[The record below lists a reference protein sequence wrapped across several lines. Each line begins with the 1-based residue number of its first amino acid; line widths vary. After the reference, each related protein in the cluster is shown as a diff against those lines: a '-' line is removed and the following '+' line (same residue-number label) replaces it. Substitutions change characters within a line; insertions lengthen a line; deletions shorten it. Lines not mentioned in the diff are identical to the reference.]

1 MKKILSFLFV
11 FLIALVLVGCS
22 EKPVDPTPVDPTPV
36 DPTPGEETEVK
47 PTKIEIS
54 GAKEEIAVG
63 EEFTITVTVT
73 PSDAKDKSVTY
84 STSSSS
90 IATVKDGKV
99 TGVSVGTA
107 TITVKAN
114 ADESVKAEFTVTV
127 KNQKTDVEPK
137 ELFIYYAKEEF
148 FIGETEQ
155 LSVEID
161 PSEASQEFVWSFDKE
176 GIVSIDEK
184 NVIKALKGGLVT
196 VTCSSKSNPN
206 VKDSYEVRVYDN
218 VEGMTIVGQGNV
230 MKPGNKQPLTVEFKT
245 VREDGTEI
253 VCNSPIKWES
263 SDTSVLTVTDDGFVT
278 AVGDGT
284 ATIRAIAQD
293 SGAFTAEF
301 VITVSSTEVKI
312 GSEKYGSVKEAL
324 ANSKNGDVIE
334 IGKGSVSEQIKI
346 NKSGVT
352 LKGNDSVLNGTVE
365 IVDGVT
371 DIKFEN
377 LTFAGTA
384 YVFSEASSDNVL
396 GVKNITFNNCVFN
409 SVASKK
415 DGTIHFLVPVENF
428 VFTNNTATF
437 ASNRGI
443 RFEMEA
449 KNWTITDNSFTGV
462 SGVLYDMIRGM
473 DLVEGEVTIS
483 NNTFDTT
490 AQSFI
495 MIRYIGNATYNV
507 DNNKFINSACVCV
520 DLREAKLDNIT
531 KAVINVK
538 NNEFNGGVNDWG
550 AIRLRNSW
558 ASGKLSNPANVEVNI
573 NYNSFVGIELGENG
587 YYVDK
592 PTDNCTAGLF
602 NIDHNYSDL
611 GQPKASWFSGMAKS
625 FDGWYGSNEDMN
637 SGSIIDRINSDDKY
651 IVVGTH
657 KDITK
662 QGYATIKE
670 ALKKATEG
678 SIIVVLPGT
687 YNEDILVGADKP
699 NLTITTLN
707 GELDPNGESTRE
719 AEAVFTGKIT
729 LGTELKGCTIKGLKF
744 TGDSHIVNN
753 KGQAGTADN
762 TATNLNGFTFMNNI
776 VEVASSGNGFIY
788 FIEAASSYSHDIII
802 SNNKFKGASGF
813 SAKAMVWLDNNY
825 NLTVTGNVFTD
836 ITADYAFYVNDET
849 KGMSGEFSTIEGN
862 TFKNIKGTALHINWL
877 SPLPLGNKSCKV
889 SVCNNNFDN
898 VTGEAI
904 HLGKM
909 NNSDTYEYIT
919 FRFNTFKK
927 VGYGIYFVRVTGAA
941 NVNCNFNTFV
951 DVPKIA
957 YFHNDSKNQSTE
969 GAVALNA
976 KNNLYQDGSGKTIT
990 PAASKFI
997 NEVEYDTTITS
1008 GDDIPDP
1015 NAKATAITIG
1025 KVSLKVGETKQLE
1038 VEYTPKNTANVGV
1051 TWSVSDN
1058 TMATITSDGVIK
1070 GLKSG
1075 KVTVTA
1081 TYIHNAA
1088 VKGTV
1093 EIEFV
1098 DWQEVVLT
1106 FSGSGIL
1113 NVDDQLTM
1121 TAKIG
1126 GSITTGEIEW
1136 SSSNANIATV
1146 DGGKVKALA
1155 VGKVTITAQIK
1166 GTNIKQSVEL
1176 QVKEKSGDAEIDK
1189 LLDLLIKGHR
1199 AVVENM
1205 SINYIGYESGYTSVH
1220 HDVYQSVNAY
1230 YAADLPSIQQN
1241 PCTHGTN
1248 SGTMQS
1254 IEFIVVH
1261 DTGAASPSS
1270 TAKAN
1275 SNWCTNTTN
1284 TGSSW
1289 HYTVGNDGI
1298 YQQYADNVIAWHA
1311 GDGTSWGASTTLTN
1325 TGIKAS
1331 DDLRYR
1337 ASVTLGND
1345 GYFYV
1350 DGTKTT
1356 IKLPSG
1362 ATAATGTNDL
1372 GISAIVK
1379 DGYYYLPTTHVG
1391 SGYGNKVCIRGG
1403 NLNGIGIES
1412 AVNTGSDVYLTWQRL
1427 AKLVAS
1433 LLVKHN
1439 LTPDRVMF
1447 HNNFSNKTCPN
1458 TMINAGRVD
1467 MFLDMVYAEYMVAKY
1482 YSGYTI
1488 TFTSNNP
1495 DIIDNTGRVIGKGPS
1510 VATNVSYTITI
1521 TKGNET
1527 RTITLT
1533 SLVQAAR

>member
-1 MKKILSFLFV
+1 MKKILSFLFIL
-11 FLIALVLVGCS
+11 LIALVFVGCG
-22 EKPVDPTPVDPTPV
+22 EKPDTPTPDKPDDPTV
-36 DPTPGEETEVK
+36 DPTPGEEVVD
-47 PTKIEIS
+47 PTSVTIS
-54 GAKEEIAVG
+54 GQKSEVEVG
-63 EEFTITVTVT
+63 EEFALSVKVLPAEAKEYTITWESSNPQVATVTEGKVKALSVGTTTITVH
-73 PSDAKDKSVTY
+73 AKD
-84 STSSSS
+84 
-90 IATVKDGKV
+90 
-99 TGVSVGTA
+99 VS
-107 TITVKAN
+107 
-114 ADESVKAEFTVTV
+114 DSFTLTV
-127 KNQKTDVEPK
+127 KNPKTDVEVK
-137 ELFIYYAKEEF
+137 ELYIYYSKEEF
-148 FIGETEQ
+148 FIGESEQ
-155 LSVEID
+155 LSVEVD
-161 PSEASQEFVWSFDKE
+161 PSDASQEFVWSFDKE

-196 VTCSSKSNPN
+196 VTCSSKANPN

-230 MKPGNKQPLTVEFKT
+230 MKPGNKQPLTVEFKK

-263 SDTSVLTVTDDGFVT
+263 SDTSVLTVSDDGFVT
-278 AVGDGT
+278 AVADGT

-312 GSEKYGSVKEAL
+312 GTEKYGTVKEAL

-334 IGKGSVSEQIKI
+334 IGKGSISEQILI

-352 LKGNDSVLNGTVE
+352 LKGNDSVLNGTIE
-365 IVDGVT
+365 IADGMT
-371 DIKFEN
+371 DIKFED
-377 LTFAGTA
+377 LTFAGAA

-396 GVKNITFNNCVFN
+396 GLKNIAFNNCVFN

-428 VFTNNTATF
+428 VFTNNNATF

-443 RFEMEA
+443 RFELEA
-449 KNWTITDNSFTGV
+449 KNWTITGNTFTGV

-483 NNTFDTT
+483 DNTFDTT

-495 MIRYIGNATYNV
+495 QIRYIGNATYNI
-507 DNNKFINSACVCV
+507 DNNKFINAACVCV

-573 NYNSFVGIELGENG
+573 NFNSFVGIELGENG

-625 FDGWYGSNEDMN
+625 FDGWYGSGDDMN
-637 SGSIIDRINSDDKY
+637 SGSIIDKINNDSKY

-662 QGYATIKE
+662 TGYATIKE

-687 YNEDILVGADKP
+687 YQEDFLIGGDKP
-699 NLTITTLN
+699 NLTITSLN
-707 GELDPNGESTRE
+707 GEIDPNSDSERE
-719 AEAVFTGKIT
+719 AEAIVIGTIT
-729 LGTELKGCTIKGLKF
+729 LAVELKGCTIKGLKF
-744 TGDSHIVNN
+744 TGNSQIINN
-753 KGQAGTADN
+753 KGQSGTADN

-776 VEVASSGNGFIY
+776 VEVSTGGNGFIY
-788 FIEAASSYSHDIII
+788 FIEAASSYSHDLVF
-802 SNNKFKGASGF
+802 SGNKFKAASGF
-813 SAKAMVWLDNNY
+813 SAKAMVWIDNNY
-825 NLTVTGNVFTD
+825 NLTVTDNVFTD

-849 KGMSGEFSTIEGN
+849 KGLSGEYTTIENN
-862 TFKNIKGTALHINWL
+862 TFQNIKGTALHINWM

-889 SVCNNNFDN
+889 TVSNNKFDN
-898 VTGEAI
+898 VSDKAI
-904 HLGKM
+904 HIGKM
-909 NNSDTYEYIT
+909 NNSDTYEYIQ

-927 VGYGIYFVRVTGAA
+927 VGYGIYFLRVTGNA
-941 NVNCNFNTFV
+941 NVSCNYNTFV

-957 YFHNDSKNQSTE
+957 YFYNDSKNQSTE
-969 GAVALNA
+969 GAVTLNA
-976 KNNLYQDGSGKTIT
+976 KDNLYQDGTGKTIT
-990 PAASKFI
+990 PAASKFF
-997 NEVEYDTTITS
+997 NEIEYSTIITS
-1008 GDDIPDP
+1008 SDEIPDP
-1015 NAKATAITIG
+1015 SAKATGLTIG
-1025 KVSLKVGETKQLE
+1025 KVSLKVGETHQLE

-1058 TMATITSDGVIK
+1058 SMATITSDGVIK

-1075 KVTVTA
+1075 KVIVTA
-1081 TYIHNAA
+1081 TYIHNAS
-1088 VKGTV
+1088 VKATV

-1113 NVDDQLTM
+1113 NVDDSLTM

-1136 SSSNANIATV
+1136 STSDSSVATV
-1146 DGGKVKALA
+1146 TGGKVKALKI
-1155 VGKVTITAQIK
+1155 GKVTITAKIK
-1166 GTNIKQSVEL
+1166 GTDIKQSVEL
-1176 QVKEKSGDAEIDK
+1176 QVKEKSGDSEIDK
-1189 LLDLLIKGHR
+1189 LLDLLVKGHR

-1220 HDVYQSVNAY
+1220 HDVYQSVNQY
-1230 YAADLPSIQQN
+1230 YAAELPSITQN
-1241 PCTHGTN
+1241 PCNNGNT

-1254 IEFIVVH
+1254 VEFIVVH

-1270 TAKAN
+1270 NAKAN
-1275 SNWCTNTTN
+1275 SNWCVSTSNDQ
-1284 TGSSW
+1284 SSW

-1298 YQQYADNVIAWHA
+1298 YQQLADTVVAWHA
-1311 GDGTSWGASTTLTN
+1311 GDGTSWGTTTTLTN

-1331 DDLRYR
+1331 SDLRYR
-1337 ASVTLGND
+1337 AQVTLGND

-1350 DGTKTT
+1350 DGTKTN

-1391 SGYGNKVCIRGG
+1391 SGYGKKVCIRGG

-1458 TMINAGRVD
+1458 TMINAGRVE
-1467 MFLDMVYAEYMVAKY
+1467 MFLDMVYTEYMIAKY
-1482 YSGYTI
+1482 YSGYTV

-1510 VATNVSYTITI
+1510 TATTVSYTITV
-1521 TKGNET
+1521 TKGSET
-1527 RTITLT
+1527 RTITLS
-1533 SLVQAAR
+1533 SLVQAAK